1 MVDSSDDEIEILSAS
16 QKPARPP
23 TLSPVDAFTH
33 ASNPAPGLALAS
45 SRNRANQNG
54 QGALSKA
61 TGQVLHLSDG
71 SDDDDLPAP
80 FRASS
85 RQPAPRDVRYKP
97 DAIDLSTSEDLVA
110 PGNVWS
116 GGAVA
121 GPSRVRGLGGVPVAR
136 SISLTGAP
144 SSSETVS
151 GFARNPSAR
160 AFTLAACTL
169 HPQPYESP
177 QLQRA
182 HTLALM
188 SEFDH
193 AITSSSS
200 PHAFIAGGSRP
211 LPPHALS
218 SSPAVR
224 AQKNLSSDPFGDL
237 RTPIP
242 AAAPSVSA
250 ARAGEPKKAQPAPRA
265 PAIDRDYDPWAD
277 ILEDSAKKGK
287 PSKSNGAAAKGKRKA
302 ADGGAEP
309 RKRSVSAVA
318 PEVDQAGGKRG
329 KTPRLSAEP
338 GATAGMTKT
347 ELKRLETADRM
358 KLREANTLRA
368 GDKKVTTA
376 ELTMHISG
384 TAFRAANDDIEQ
396 DGLDDD
402 TGRKRSKAPRKATK
416 SSPWLEISRD
426 VEKRLKEYACNIEAP
441 DSSSAANVLECEGA
455 VRWTRICDRM
465 WSEDR
470 KMYIPLVGD
479 ERIVVEEDSRLIF
492 LSAFDLSQHVA
503 DSTLVNHVTTVQS
516 HLPPHVNLFIMLYG
530 LNALARDL
538 ERARQEAY
546 RNQVRAASGDDAVGA
561 AKAVKLPGIGEKQPS
576 KDDLELALI
585 RLQMQTRCMLVNV
598 DKVSDAVDWLEQI
611 TFDVGQKPYQ
621 RLKHSHIA
629 MLGTSEDKVVSGK
642 DLQDTY
648 IKMLASLPRVTEAM
662 AKGIVAEYPTL
673 RKLYESYERCRDE
686 REMKEMLVGIGKGRN
701 LDGTATH
708 RAIGKDMSANI
719 YRVFMGRESF
729 SLRSSMLNAC

>member
-85 RQPAPRDVRYKP
+85 RQPAPRDVRSVSAASTYKFVFYTLSLTPARAKLTRPRRYKP

-144 SSSETVS
+144 SSSEMVS
-151 GFARNPSAR
+151 RFARNLSAR
-160 AFTLAACTL
+160 AFTLTVCAL
-169 HPQPYESP
+169 RPQPYESP

-200 PHAFIAGGSRP
+200 PHAFITGGSRP

-237 RTPIP
+237 RTPRP

-277 ILEDSAKKGK
+277 ILEHSAKKGK
-287 PSKSNGAAAKGKRKA
+287 PSKANGAAAKGKGKA
-302 ADGGAEP
+302 ADGGAIP

-318 PEVDQAGGKRG
+318 SEVDQAGGKRG
-329 KTPRLSAEP
+329 KVRSNQFPLLDCAP
-338 GATAGMTKT
+338 CF
-347 ELKRLETADRM
+347 
-358 KLREANTLRA
+358 AN
-368 GDKKVTTA
+368 
-376 ELTMHISG
+376 
-384 TAFRAANDDIEQ
+384 
-396 DGLDDD
+396 
-402 TGRKRSKAPRKATK
+402 KRSR
-416 SSPWLEISRD
+416 RH
-426 VEKRLKEYACNIEAP
+426 R
-441 DSSSAANVLECEGA
+441 
-455 VRWTRICDRM
+455 
-465 WSEDR
+465 
-470 KMYIPLVGD
+470 
-479 ERIVVEEDSRLIF
+479 
-492 LSAFDLSQHVA
+492 
-503 DSTLVNHVTTVQS
+503 
-516 HLPPHVNLFIMLYG
+516 
-530 LNALARDL
+530 
-538 ERARQEAY
+538 AY
-546 RNQVRAASGDDAVGA
+546 RPSPEQ
-561 AKAVKLPGIGEKQPS
+561 QP
-576 KDDLELALI
+576 A
-585 RLQMQTRCMLVNV
+585 
-598 DKVSDAVDWLEQI
+598 
-611 TFDVGQKPYQ
+611 
-621 RLKHSHIA
+621 
-629 MLGTSEDKVVSGK
+629 
-642 DLQDTY
+642 
-648 IKMLASLPRVTEAM
+648 
-662 AKGIVAEYPTL
+662 
-673 RKLYESYERCRDE
+673 
-686 REMKEMLVGIGKGRN
+686 
-701 LDGTATH
+701 
-708 RAIGKDMSANI
+708 
-719 YRVFMGRESF
+719 
-729 SLRSSMLNAC
+729 